1 MQLPGVLHTNIALAV
16 AALEVD
22 AAMWSRPAWRGAA
35 AALLRRRIASATRR
49 SLRAE
54 LEALYEEHN
63 PSKLADVDALAA
75 KYGEAKLLAMAR
87 KKYGLPP
94 PSAAPPP
101 DGAGEPPPVKVRDL
115 RITPASCGRD
125 DFREIRGGEIVT
137 VMLGRHHRGRPA
149 ADERRDR
156 AR

>member
-1 MQLPGVLHTNIALAV
+1 
-16 AALEVD
+16 
-22 AAMWSRPAWRGAA
+22 MWSRPARRGAA

-94 PSAAPPP
+94 PSAALPPRATSRP
-101 DGAGEPPPVKVRDL
+101 LRLHTSALGSRDSGRAASCRADGPCHTRRVISRGEADATR
-115 RITPASCGRD
+115 PASEG
-125 DFREIRGGEIVT
+125 
-137 VMLGRHHRGRPA
+137 
-149 ADERRDR
+149 
-156 AR
+156 